1 MNSSV
6 RCKFD
11 PLRHKIYLRKFH
23 EVPMIDLSFILNII
37 STVAVILGIG
47 FGLNQLRQFHLSR
60 KRDSALYLLNS
71 YKTGEFIQGIW
82 TILSLPDGL
91 TKKEIEKRVGDEIK
105 VIYLVMSTWESIG
118 ILVFQDEV
126 TLDMVDKAFSGPLI
140 VSWQKLKLYVS
151 GIREEHQRETMFEWF
166 QWLTER
172 MRERE
177 KSKPPIPAHI
187 AYKDWE
193 E

>member
-1 MNSSV
+1 
-6 RCKFD
+6 
-11 PLRHKIYLRKFH
+11 
-23 EVPMIDLSFILNII
+23 MIDLSFILNII